1 MILYSDFPFRR
12 ARQMIADAAA
22 ILGIALFIVL
32 GVIVHD
38 AILSLQAIGARLAD
52 AGSGFEST
60 MTEIS
65 DRLSQVPLI
74 GSGIRGPFDEASG
87 AGGTLNEVG
96 LWQQQATEQLAVAA
110 GLITAILPVV
120 AILLCW
126 LIPRMRFARRARLAR
141 DAAMSATG
149 RDLLACRALS
159 RRKLTLLLAAHPDP
173 AGAWR
178 RQDAAAIRALAALE
192 LRASGVRMS

>member
-126 LIPRMRFARRARLAR
+126 LIPRMRFARLAR
-141 DAAMSATG
+141 DAAMSAAG

-192 LRASGVRMS
+192 LHASGVRMS